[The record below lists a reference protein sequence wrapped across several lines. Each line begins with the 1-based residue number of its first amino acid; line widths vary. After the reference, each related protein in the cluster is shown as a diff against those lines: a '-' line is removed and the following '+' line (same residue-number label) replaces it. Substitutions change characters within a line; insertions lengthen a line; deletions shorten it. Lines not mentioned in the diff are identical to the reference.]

1 MQNTDTL
8 DLEYRHWPVRAATKR
23 ELAVLEQASQAFPGT
38 LIVPEIGAAMLQRY
52 PVVDDDELIIL
63 RKSQMPLGAWIGLC
77 QHIPRGTPAQLVEDE
92 EGPALVVERSILDM
106 ILDAL
111 SALIK
116 AVLGMLTAEKNGPP
130 RAGKPVQGG
139 NSKHRPGREP
149 VLIEH
154 DDGYTP

>member
-1 MQNTDTL
+1 MQNHENL
-8 DLEYRHWPVRAATKR
+8 DLEYRRWPIRDITKR

-38 LIVPEIGAAMLQRY
+38 EIVPKIGAAMLQRY
-52 PVVDDDELIIL
+52 PVVDDDELIVI
-63 RKSQMPLGAWIGLC
+63 RKSQLPLGAWIGLC

-116 AVLGMLTAEKNGPP
+116 AVLGMLTGEKNGPP
-130 RAGKPVQGG
+130 RAGKPTTKQGG
-139 NSKHRPGREP
+139 NPRPGREP

-154 DDGYTP
+154 DGPGF